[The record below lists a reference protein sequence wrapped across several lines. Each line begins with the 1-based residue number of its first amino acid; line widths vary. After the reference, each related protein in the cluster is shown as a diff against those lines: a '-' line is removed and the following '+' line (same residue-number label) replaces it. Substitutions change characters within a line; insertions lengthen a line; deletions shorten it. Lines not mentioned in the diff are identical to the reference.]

1 MADSAPPPIEIRA
14 SPVHGRGVYALRR
27 LPSGTCIGLYEGRR
41 YTEAALLKVDWARR
55 HRGMTY
61 LFSLS
66 DGTTIDG
73 AEGGNATRFLNH
85 ACAPNCH
92 AEEVVDALGVLT
104 LRLVTSRAI
113 PAGAELFL
121 DYALTIDPSESP
133 ADYPCRCGMPACRRT
148 MVAAPI

>member
-1 MADSAPPPIEIRA
+1 LPIEVRA
-14 SPVHGRGVYALRR
+14 SPVHGRGVYAVRR
-27 LPSGTCIGLYEGRR
+27 LPRGTCIGHYEGRR
-41 YTEAALLKVDWARR
+41 YSEAALLEVDWRRR

-73 AEGGNATRFLNH
+73 GEGGNATRFVNH
-85 ACAPNCH
+85 ACQPNVH
-92 AEEVVDALGVLT
+92 AEEVTDAQGALGV
-104 LRLVTSRAI
+104 RLVTSKAI

-133 ADYPCRCGMPACRRT
+133 ADYPCRCGLPACRRT
-148 MVAAPI
+148 MVAAAA